1 MTNLGSGFE
10 IFEVFDD
17 LLDEPVGGR
26 GTGGDADGLDAFELG
41 VIYLFFGLDEKAF
54 LALLFAD
61 GEELYAV

>member
-1 MTNLGSGFE
+1 M
-10 IFEVFDD
+10 FDD
-17 LLDEPVGGR
+17 LLDEPVGGG
-26 GTGGDADGLDAFELG
+26 GTGGDANGLDAVELG